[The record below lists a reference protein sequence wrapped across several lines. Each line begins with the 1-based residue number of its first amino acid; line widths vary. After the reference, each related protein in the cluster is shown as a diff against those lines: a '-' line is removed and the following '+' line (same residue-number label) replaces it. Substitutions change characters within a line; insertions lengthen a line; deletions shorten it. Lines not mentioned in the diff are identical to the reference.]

1 MAQQFQPHPSHR
13 LAIRFWGPS
22 LLVLF
27 VLMVA
32 SFASVTLLNA
42 VRGYTSGQSLWSQAR
57 EQAADHLRQMAL
69 RRDPTEYTRFTQAL
83 RVIEGDHLARV
94 SMLRSPPDWDAARQ
108 GFRAG
113 GNHPDDIGGMVA
125 VFVCCHDMWVLKE
138 PEAIWSGGDVLI
150 DQLRDEGLQLLSH
163 VQQGSPETTLM
174 ADLARID
181 ALNQKLMQQEQRFAQ
196 ALGVA
201 GRQMQDLMLAGLA
214 VVALSLGLACIAMF
228 RRTVR
233 QEAEKQDALALAN
246 QQWEVAASS
255 ADLGYFEL
263 DVRTLRYAVD
273 ARTAALHG
281 LPAEPGELTRE
292 QARAQI
298 NEADRERVNAAINDT
313 LTSGVLYKVSY
324 DIVRDSD
331 GPARRV
337 EATGRIS
344 PDGRR
349 LIGAARDI
357 SDEHKRAQLAAERDA
372 AERIAQS
379 QRMFL
384 SRLSHELRTPL
395 NAILGFAQLLSMGSG
410 GELSPSQSRQM
421 GLITTAGR
429 QLLALIEDV
438 LDLSKVESGEVGL
451 NLHAVDI
458 DPVLETCMEMLS
470 PMCAQAGVSVNL
482 QRASPLPLVQADPQ
496 RLLQIFMNLA
506 SNACKYNRPGG
517 TLDIQLRQE
526 GEDVVIHFID
536 SGQGVPPGELSEL
549 FQPFRRS
556 HVHNH
561 IEGSGL
567 GLYIV
572 KQLVDRMGGRITAE
586 STWGEGS
593 RFSVHL
599 PAMAALQHPS
609 AQAA

>member
-1 MAQQFQPHPSHR
+1 MASLTLGKLAYPTAHDGLPHDPSYRAIFEAVGVGMAR
-13 LAIRFWGPS
+13 LS
-22 LLVLF
+22 LQGR
-27 VLMVA
+27 
-32 SFASVTLLNA
+32 LLEVN
-42 VRGYTSGQSLWSQAR
+42 
-57 EQAADHLRQMAL
+57 
-69 RRDPTEYTRFTQAL
+69 
-83 RVIEGDHLARV
+83 
-94 SMLRSPPDWDAARQ
+94 
-108 GFRAG
+108 
-113 GNHPDDIGGMVA
+113 
-125 VFVCCHDMWVLKE
+125 
-138 PEAIWSGGDVLI
+138 
-150 DQLRDEGLQLLSH
+150 
-163 VQQGSPETTLM
+163 
-174 ADLARID
+174 
-181 ALNQKLMQQEQRFAQ
+181 QRFADITGRTRASLIGLHAHDITHPEDITTDQ
-196 ALGVA
+196 AHVEALLD
-201 GRQMQDLMLAGLA
+201 GRQDRYALEKRYLRPDGVTVWA
-214 VVALSLGLACIAMF
+214 VLNVVLL
-228 RRTVR
+228 R
-233 QEAEKQDALALAN
+233 DAN
-246 QQWEVAASS
+246 QQPVQLIAVIEDISERLRMQEAMSS
-255 ADLGYFEL
+255 A
-263 DVRTLRYAVD
+263 R
-273 ARTAALHG
+273 
-281 LPAEPGELTRE
+281 
-292 QARAQI
+292 
-298 NEADRERVNAAINDT
+298 
-313 LTSGVLYKVSY
+313 
-324 DIVRDSD
+324 
-331 GPARRV
+331 
-337 EATGRIS
+337 
-344 PDGRR
+344 
-349 LIGAARDI
+349 
-357 SDEHKRAQLAAERDA
+357 AAERA
-372 AERIAQS
+372 SKAKTE
-379 QRMFL
+379 FL
-384 SRLSHELRTPL
+384 SRMSHELRTPL

-470 PMCAQAGVSVNL
+470 PMCTQAGVSVNL